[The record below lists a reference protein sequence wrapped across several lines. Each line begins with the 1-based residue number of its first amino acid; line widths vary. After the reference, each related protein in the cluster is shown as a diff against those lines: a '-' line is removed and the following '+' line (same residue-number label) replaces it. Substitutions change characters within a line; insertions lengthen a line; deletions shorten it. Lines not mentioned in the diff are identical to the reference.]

1 MIHQTITFKF
11 CAYLTASLTAFFIPI
26 SWAITSVVVVVFIDT
41 ITGVMSA
48 GQKGIKEIK
57 SRKLSN
63 IISKVIYYLCAI
75 VLCRIA
81 ELFIDDS
88 VPFVKLALVSVMIIE
103 VKSIDENFEKTFGY
117 SFIDKMLTSFKK
129 LNRK

>member
-1 MIHQTITFKF
+1 MISETITFKF
-11 CAYLTASLTAFFIPI
+11 CAYMTASLTAFFIPI
-26 SWAITSVVVVVFIDT
+26 SWAITSVIVVVLIDT
-41 ITGVMSA
+41 ITGVMVA

-75 VLCRIA
+75 ILCRIS
-81 ELFIDDS
+81 ELFIDDTI
-88 VPFVKLALVSVMIIE
+88 PFVKLALISVMIIE
-103 VKSIDENFEKTFGY
+103 AKSIDENFKKTFGY
-117 SFIDKMLTSFKK
+117 SFIDKMLTSFKN

>member
-1 MIHQTITFKF
+1 M
-11 CAYLTASLTAFFIPI
+11 AFFLPI
-26 SWAITSVVVVVFIDT
+26 TWAITSVIVVVLIDT
-41 ITGVMSA
+41 ITGVMVA
-48 GQKGIKEIK
+48 GKKGIKEIK

-75 VLCRIA
+75 ILCRIA
-81 ELFIDDS
+81 ELFIDVD
-88 VPFVKLALVSVMIIE
+88 VPFVKLALISVMIIE
-103 VKSIDENFEKTFGY
+103 VKSIDENFKKTFGY

>member
-1 MIHQTITFKF
+1 MNSL
-11 CAYLTASLTAFFIPI
+11 LTKLCSYFSASLMAFFLPI
-26 SWAITSVVVVVFIDT
+26 TWAITSVIVVVLIDT
-41 ITGVMSA
+41 ITGVMVA
-48 GQKGIKEIK
+48 GKKGIKEIK

-75 VLCRIA
+75 ILCRIA
-81 ELFIDDS
+81 ELFIDVD
-88 VPFVKLALVSVMIIE
+88 VPFVKLALISVMIIE
-103 VKSIDENFEKTFGY
+103 VKSIDENFKKTFGY